1 MKRRNDTMEVR
12 GGELEGEE
20 VKARAKEE
28 ERQYCLVERG
38 SRRGAGAEKAEKGG
52 ASTQVTRTSGTT
64 NAKAS
69 PAFLG
74 GEGQVDSGDGC
85 WKSCQPPGSKQP
97 PPPPLPNC
105 SLWAYPVRL

>member
-52 ASTQVTRTSGTT
+52 GI
-64 NAKAS
+64 NA
-69 PAFLG
+69 G
-74 GEGQVDSGDGC
+74 HTHIGHHQC
-85 WKSCQPPGSKQP
+85 KSQSCFSRRRG
-97 PPPPLPNC
+97 
-105 SLWAYPVRL
+105 AG